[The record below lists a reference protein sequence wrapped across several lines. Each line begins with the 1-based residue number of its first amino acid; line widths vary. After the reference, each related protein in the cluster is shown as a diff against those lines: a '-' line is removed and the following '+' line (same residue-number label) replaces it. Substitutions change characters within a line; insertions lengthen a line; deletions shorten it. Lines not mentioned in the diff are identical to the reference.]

1 MELKKTKRI
10 SKNIKLTNMGIKNFS
25 TLLKEKASSAFIK
38 LDINDFYGKRIA
50 IDLNNLMYRYF
61 SSYLKEE
68 IYQTDLIQNDVNR
81 EKVAIKW
88 INGIIDFGLLWLEH
102 GVTPIFVLDGDTRKE
117 KEDTKQKRINEK
129 KKARDLGN
137 DLLNKIRSSRSLFD
151 VSPNDLSELRKNM
164 SKDVS
169 LKTEE
174 VQLLK
179 KTLEEFRFPVLDAK
193 YDSEQLCCSLAI
205 EGKVEAVY
213 STDMDCLV
221 YGTPFLITEF
231 DKENREKLFLNVISL
246 EKTLENLDL
255 TFTTFVDLCI
265 MCGCDFNQNI
275 PKIGPKRSYDL
286 MKEYHSIDD
295 LPENY
300 DIKILEHKKCREI
313 FTYESS
319 GFEEEDLNM
328 RFDKP
333 LNPLLGIDMKSPV
346 KNNRETNQERKWREG
361 RLILMMKQLPKP
373 ESKPYFQM
381 PQVFD
386 NRYEIVIV

>member
-1 MELKKTKRI
+1 
-10 SKNIKLTNMGIKNFS
+10 MGIKNFS

-50 IDLNNLMYRYF
+50 IDLNNIMYRYF

-81 EKVAIKW
+81 EKVVTKW
-88 INGIIDFGLLWLEH
+88 IHGLIDFGLLWLEH
-102 GVTPIFVLDGDTRKE
+102 GITPIFVLDGNTRKE

-129 KKARDLGN
+129 KKARDLGT
-137 DLLNKIRSSRSLFD
+137 DLLSKIRSARSLFE
-151 VSPNDLSELRKNM
+151 VSPNDLSELRKHM

-169 LKTEE
+169 LKIEE

-179 KTLEEFRFPVLDAK
+179 KTLEEFKFPVLDAK

-221 YGTPFLITEF
+221 YGTPYLITEF
-231 DKENREKLFLNVISL
+231 DKENREKLYLNVISL
-246 EKTLENLDL
+246 QKTLENLDM
-255 TFTTFVDLCI
+255 TFSSFVDLCI

-286 MKEYHSIDD
+286 MKEYESIDR
-295 LPENY
+295 LPGNY
-300 DIKILEHKKCREI
+300 EVQVLEHVKCREI
-313 FTYESS
+313 FSYESS
-319 GFEEEDLNM
+319 GIEDEDLNM
-328 RFDKP
+328 RFEIKSLPKNVTRHIKDEIYSIPK
-333 LNPLLGIDMKSPV
+333 DMNENHKCM
-346 KNNRETNQERKWREG
+346 ERKWREG
-361 RLILMMKQLPKP
+361 RLTLMLKHLPKP
-373 ESKPYFQM
+373 ESKPYLQM
-381 PQVFD
+381 PQIFD
-386 NRYEIVIV
+386 NRFEIVIV

>member
-1 MELKKTKRI
+1 
-10 SKNIKLTNMGIKNFS
+10 MGIKNFS

-38 LDINDFYGKRIA
+38 LDINEFYGKRIA

-81 EKVAIKW
+81 EKVVIKW

-129 KKARDLGN
+129 KKARDMGT
-137 DLLNKIRSSRSLFD
+137 DLLTKIRSAQSLFD
-151 VSPNDLSELRKNM
+151 VSPNDLTELRKHM

-179 KTLEEFRFPVLDAK
+179 KTIEEFRFPIFDAK

-221 YGTPFLITEF
+221 YGTPYLITEF
-231 DKENREKLFLNVISL
+231 DKENREKLYLNVISL
-246 EKTLENLDL
+246 QKTLENLDM
-255 TFTTFVDLCI
+255 TFTSFVDLCI

-286 MKEYHSIDD
+286 MKEYESIDH

-300 DIKILEHKKCREI
+300 DIQILEHKKCREI

-319 GFEEEDLNM
+319 GIDDSDLCMKLNSPYKLNSILSQKKQED
-328 RFDKP
+328 DKS
-333 LNPLLGIDMKSPV
+333 M
-346 KNNRETNQERKWREG
+346 ERKWREG
-361 RLILMMKQLPKP
+361 RLNLMMKHLPKP
-373 ESKPYFQM
+373 ESKSYFQM
-381 PQVFD
+381 PQIFE

>member
-1 MELKKTKRI
+1 
-10 SKNIKLTNMGIKNFS
+10 MGIKNFS

-50 IDLNNLMYRYF
+50 IDLNNIMYRYF

-81 EKVAIKW
+81 EKVVVKW
-88 INGIIDFGLLWLEH
+88 IHGLIDFGLLWLEH
-102 GVTPIFVLDGDTRKE
+102 GVTPIFVLDGNTRKE

-129 KKARDLGN
+129 KKARDLGI
-137 DLLNKIRSSRSLFD
+137 DLLTKIRSAQSLFD
-151 VSPNDLSELRKNM
+151 VSPNDLSELRKHM

-179 KTLEEFRFPVLDAK
+179 KTLEEFKFPVLDAK

-221 YGTPFLITEF
+221 YGTPYLITEF
-231 DKENREKLFLNVISL
+231 DKENREKLYLNVISL
-246 EKTLENLDL
+246 QKTLENLDM
-255 TFTTFVDLCI
+255 TFSTFVDLCI

-286 MKEYHSIDD
+286 MKEYETIDR
-295 LPENY
+295 LPGNY
-300 DIKILEHKKCREI
+300 DIQVLEHVKCREI
-313 FTYESS
+313 FSYESS
-319 GFEEEDLNM
+319 GIEDEDLNM
-328 RFDKP
+328 RFENIINQRDHLSLKRIDTTQDKC
-333 LNPLLGIDMKSPV
+333 M
-346 KNNRETNQERKWREG
+346 ERKWREG
-361 RLILMMKQLPKP
+361 RLNLMMKHLPKP

-381 PQVFD
+381 PNIFD
-386 NRYEIVIV
+386 NRFEIVIV

>member
-1 MELKKTKRI
+1 MMELKKTKRI
-10 SKNIKLTNMGIKNFS
+10 SENIKLTNMGIKNFS

-38 LDINDFYGKRIA
+38 LDINEFYGKRIA

-68 IYQTDLIQNDVNR
+68 IYQTDLIQDEVNR
-81 EKVAIKW
+81 EKVVIKW

-102 GVTPIFVLDGDTRKE
+102 GVTPVFVLDGDTRKE

-129 KKARDLGN
+129 KKARDLGTN
-137 DLLNKIRSSRSLFD
+137 LLTKIRSARSLFD
-151 VSPNDLSELRKNM
+151 VSPNDLTELRKHM

-169 LKTEE
+169 LKIEE

-179 KTLEEFRFPVLDAK
+179 KTLEEFKFPVFEAK
-193 YDSEQLCCSLAI
+193 YDSEQLCCALAI

-221 YGTPFLITEF
+221 YGTPYLITEF
-231 DKENREKLFLNVISL
+231 DKENREKLYLNVISL
-246 EKTLENLDL
+246 QKTLENLDI
-255 TFTTFVDLCI
+255 TFSSFVDLCI

-286 MKEYHSIDD
+286 MKEYESIDN

-300 DIKILEHKKCREI
+300 DIQILEHKKCREI
-313 FTYESS
+313 FTYEYS
-319 GFEEEDLNM
+319 GIEDNDLFMKLNSPHKLNLISKVEE
-328 RFDKP
+328 
-333 LNPLLGIDMKSPV
+333 KSM
-346 KNNRETNQERKWREG
+346 ERKWREG
-361 RLILMMKQLPKP
+361 RLNLMMKHLPKP

-381 PQVFD
+381 PQIFE
-386 NRYEIVIV
+386 NRFEIVMV

>member
-1 MELKKTKRI
+1 
-10 SKNIKLTNMGIKNFS
+10 MGIKNFS

-38 LDINDFYGKRIA
+38 IDINDLYGKRIA

>member
-1 MELKKTKRI
+1 
-10 SKNIKLTNMGIKNFS
+10 MGIKNFS

-50 IDLNNLMYRYF
+50 IDLNNIMYRYF

-81 EKVAIKW
+81 EKVVVKW
-88 INGIIDFGLLWLEH
+88 VHGLIDFGLLWLEH
-102 GVTPIFVLDGDTRKE
+102 GVTPIFVLDGNTRKE

-129 KKARDLGN
+129 KKARDLGI
-137 DLLNKIRSSRSLFD
+137 DLLTKIRSAQSLFD
-151 VSPNDLSELRKNM
+151 VSPNDLSELRKHM

-179 KTLEEFRFPVLDAK
+179 KTLEEFKFPVLDAK

-221 YGTPFLITEF
+221 YGTPYLITEF
-231 DKENREKLFLNVISL
+231 DKENREKLYLNVISL
-246 EKTLENLDL
+246 QKTLENLDM
-255 TFTTFVDLCI
+255 TFSSFVDLCI

-286 MKEYHSIDD
+286 MKEYETIDR
-295 LPENY
+295 LPGNY
-300 DIKILEHKKCREI
+300 DIQVLEHMKCREI
-313 FTYESS
+313 FSYESS
-319 GFEEEDLNM
+319 GIEDEYLNM
-328 RFDKP
+328 RFENIINQRDHLSLKRIDTTQDKC
-333 LNPLLGIDMKSPV
+333 M
-346 KNNRETNQERKWREG
+346 ERKWREG
-361 RLILMMKQLPKP
+361 RLNLMMKHLPKP

-381 PQVFD
+381 PNIFD
-386 NRYEIVIV
+386 NRFEIVIV

>member
-1 MELKKTKRI
+1 
-10 SKNIKLTNMGIKNFS
+10 MGIKNFS

-38 LDINDFYGKRIA
+38 IDINEFYGKRIA
-50 IDLNNLMYRYF
+50 IDLNNIMYRYF

-68 IYQTDLIQNDVNR
+68 IYQTDLIHNDVDRN
-81 EKVAIKW
+81 KVVSKW
-88 INGIIDFGLLWLEH
+88 IHGIIDFGLLWLEH
-102 GVTPIFVLDGDTRKE
+102 GITPIFVLDGDTRKE

-129 KKARDLGN
+129 RKARDLGTE
-137 DLLNKIRSSRSLFD
+137 LLTKVRTSRSLFD
-151 VSPNDLSELRKNM
+151 ISPNDLSELRKHM

-174 VQLLK
+174 VQLMK

-221 YGTPFLITEF
+221 YGAPYLITDF
-231 DKENREKLFLNVISL
+231 DKESRDKLNLCVISL
-246 EKTLENLDL
+246 QKILENLEL
-255 TFTTFVDLCI
+255 SFSSFVDLCI

-286 MKEYHSIDD
+286 IKQYESIDG
-295 LPENY
+295 LPEQY
-300 DIKILEHKKCREI
+300 ETEVLEHKKCREI

-319 GFEEEDLNM
+319 GVEDDVLNM
-328 RFDKP
+328 K
-333 LNPLLGIDMKSPV
+333 IDFSPERNSLV
-346 KNNRETNQERKWREG
+346 PKNKTDEKTMERKWREG
-361 RLILMMKQLPKP
+361 RLILMMKHLPKP
-373 ESKPYFQM
+373 VSKPYFQIPEM
-381 PQVFD
+381 FE